1 MNAIIQP
8 FHYTTSDTDPAKAFD
23 YYHHSVTKHFI
34 PAGCESPN
42 REGFYGEVS
51 GQQCGQLVVGRYSA
65 TQHIWD
71 RTDHDVRTRPDDD
84 MVVLLLESGSAQMQ
98 QVGRHTVL
106 RPGDVMIFDGAR
118 SFRHDVMPG
127 SVILIRIPRPLMRA
141 NLSNAEKYV
150 NLKMADGLSIQP
162 LIAGLIRECYG
173 LPPDVNQAVKM
184 KLASALLNTLSV
196 ALESH
201 STGVVESYDSRSLFE
216 KSLSIIDSKMED
228 PDLTV
233 AKIAE
238 LIHVSE
244 RTLSRA
250 FARQGELASRVLWRR
265 RLERSYR
272 LLEERGGDQVTQV
285 AFACGFSDLAHFSRS
300 FKKLYGTSPS
310 KLSKRITPPA
320 SSE

>member
-1 MNAIIQP
+1 
-8 FHYTTSDTDPAKAFD
+8 
-23 YYHHSVTKHFI
+23 
-34 PAGCESPN
+34 
-42 REGFYGEVS
+42 
-51 GQQCGQLVVGRYSA
+51 
-65 TQHIWD
+65 
-71 RTDHDVRTRPDDD
+71 
-84 MVVLLLESGSAQMQ
+84 
-98 QVGRHTVL
+98 
-106 RPGDVMIFDGAR
+106 
-118 SFRHDVMPG
+118 
-127 SVILIRIPRPLMRA
+127 
-141 NLSNAEKYV
+141 
-150 NLKMADGLSIQP
+150 
-162 LIAGLIRECYG
+162 
-173 LPPDVNQAVKM
+173 M
-184 KLASALLNTLSV
+184 KLASALINTLSV